1 MNMKMILIV
10 AAIATAAYYSTKS
23 DNNNT
28 ATSLASTEPAAGSVW
43 TEPKTGMQLVW
54 VPGGCFDMGS
64 NLEKYEQPIHQVCV
78 KGFYLGKY
86 EVTRAQYHQVT
97 GHITDYSKEMPNDKP
112 ASNIAWVATNLFF
125 KDLNSSGGPK
135 LRLPSESE
143 WEYACRAGGK
153 HNKYCGDG
161 QLKKFGWHNSNS
173 KKQPHSVGKLL
184 PNDFGLYDMSG
195 NVWEWVEDV
204 YHDNYQGAPADG
216 SAWAQQ
222 GFDNN
227 RVLRGGSYDDN
238 AEDALATFRTSSRAL
253 APYPTFGFRVAMTP
267 Q

>member
-1 MNMKMILIV
+1 MNIKFILIV
-10 AAIATAAYYSTKS
+10 AAIAIFAFISTKS
-23 DNNNT
+23 EVNNSSTSET
-28 ATSLASTEPAAGSVW
+28 AEPAAGTLW

-64 NLEKYEQPIHQVCV
+64 SLEKNEQPIHQVCV
-78 KGFYLGKY
+78 KGFYLGKH
-86 EVTRAQYHQVT
+86 EVTQAQYHQIT
-97 GHITDYSKEMPNDKP
+97 GHTPGYSNVKPDDKP

-153 HNKYCGDG
+153 HKTYCGDG
-161 QLKKFGWHNSNS
+161 QLKKLGWHKSNSN
-173 KKQPHSVGKLL
+173 KQPHSVGNLR

-216 SAWAQQ
+216 SPWAQQ
-222 GFDNN
+222 GFNTR
-227 RVLRGGSYDDN
+227 RVLRGGSYDNN
-238 AEDALATFRTSSRAL
+238 AEDALASFRTSMKAL
-253 APYPTFGFRVAMTP
+253 APHQTFGFRVAMTP